1 MKRNFLVLTLFL
13 FFSPAVI
20 PQAEAMHIAE
30 GILPAQW
37 AVFWYI
43 IAIPFIAYGL
53 RDIRRRSQENPE
65 YKSLLGLIGAAVFI
79 VSSMPIPVPIAGTC
93 SHPAGTALAAILL
106 GPGPAIVVSSI
117 ALLFHAL
124 FMAHGGLTTLGAN
137 VVALGVV
144 GSFAGWLLFYGAR
157 KINVPLFAAA
167 FVAAMFAQ
175 WATYATTAF
184 EMAAALHGDGSM
196 AAMFLAI
203 AAAFMPTQVP
213 LGVLEGVLTGLALT
227 FVLARKPELG
237 WNIGLTKP
245 PVEAGAE

>member
-1 MKRNFLVLTLFL
+1 MKRKIYTATLFVL
-13 FFSPAVI
+13 FI
-20 PQAEAMHIAE
+20 LGLTPQAEAMHIAE
-30 GILPAQW
+30 GILPAGW

-65 YKSLLGLIGAAVFI
+65 YKALLGLIGAAVFI

-93 SHPAGTALAAILL
+93 SHPAGTALAAILI

-144 GSFAGWLLFYGAR
+144 GSFTGWFLFYGGR
-157 KINVPLFAAA
+157 KIKLPLFAAA
-167 FVAAMFAQ
+167 FIAAMIAQ

-196 AAMFLAI
+196 WGMFAALI
-203 AAAFMPTQVP
+203 AAFMPTQVP
-213 LGVLEGVLTGLALT
+213 LGVLEGVLTGLAIT

-237 WNIGLTKP
+237 KKIMITGSS
-245 PVEAGAE
+245 